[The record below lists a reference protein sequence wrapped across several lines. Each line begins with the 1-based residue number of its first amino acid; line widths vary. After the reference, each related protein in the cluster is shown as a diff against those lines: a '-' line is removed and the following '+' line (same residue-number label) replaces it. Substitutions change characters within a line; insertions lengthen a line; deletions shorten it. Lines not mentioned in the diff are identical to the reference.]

1 MFKSSYLY
9 VSLLLLAAACATQ
22 TGSEQPVARK
32 KASTSNAAGAL
43 ELNLPENGFQLDRTL
58 AQVAPGDD
66 ARICEVVVLPGTP
79 ADVYYVSRIEAALGA
94 QGEELVVHAARPGS
108 DTEAIMDPGLSV
120 PCTRAGEAFG
130 EELNEVLAT
139 QDRYTDERFPEQTG
153 QVFRGGQKLALE
165 VHYVNESDE
174 SVPARA
180 KLSFH
185 TADAA
190 RVQRVARSANFAN
203 LTIYTPPGGTSSHV
217 GECLAR
223 GEMLVSE
230 LVRRTQR
237 HGTTFR
243 VWFAGGPRNG
253 ELAWESSDRRDNRFE
268 PANPLH
274 LAPGEGFRFE
284 CDYVNPSARE
294 LRYGVS
300 ASDETCML
308 QAKYSVP
315 SLEGEDL
322 ADPSA
327 EAEGCLLFDVDPDG
341 VARR

>member
-130 EELNEVLAT
+130 EE
-139 QDRYTDERFPEQTG
+139 
-153 QVFRGGQKLALE
+153 
-165 VHYVNESDE
+165 
-174 SVPARA
+174 
-180 KLSFH
+180 
-185 TADAA
+185 
-190 RVQRVARSANFAN
+190 
-203 LTIYTPPGGTSSHV
+203 
-217 GECLAR
+217 
-223 GEMLVSE
+223 
-230 LVRRTQR
+230 
-237 HGTTFR
+237 
-243 VWFAGGPRNG
+243 
-253 ELAWESSDRRDNRFE
+253 
-268 PANPLH
+268 
-274 LAPGEGFRFE
+274 
-284 CDYVNPSARE
+284 
-294 LRYGVS
+294 
-300 ASDETCML
+300 
-308 QAKYSVP
+308 
-315 SLEGEDL
+315 
-322 ADPSA
+322 
-327 EAEGCLLFDVDPDG
+327 
-341 VARR
+341 